1 MGVWSKKGRKENRD
15 REAEWTLRKNR
26 MPSTTNGNSLL
37 ELGNF
42 HFHFHCKCILH
53 GVAIYERIWTVYQHI
68 YVCVCV
74 CLHVCMSDWVSAKH
88 QTRQTQFHKF
98 YDLHFRRNF
107 RCCKTWILHRSE
119 LNFVLVFNSDEPN
132 LWVNCKIFITP
143 CHIR

>member
-53 GVAIYERIWTVYQHI
+53 GVAIYEGIWTVYQHI

-74 CLHVCMSDWVSAKH
+74 CACTYVWVIEWVQNTKRVRHNFISFMICIFAEISAAVKHGFYIEANWISCSFLIPMS
-88 QTRQTQFHKF
+88 RI
-98 YDLHFRRNF
+98 YG
-107 RCCKTWILHRSE
+107 
-119 LNFVLVFNSDEPN
+119 
-132 LWVNCKIFITP
+132 
-143 CHIR
+143 